1 MEARVEK
8 DDALADLD
16 ARLKE
21 EHLNILTR
29 CEISKW
35 NQTITNPIF
44 LLDCRFY
51 QCFESIQLYGV
62 SLVQLVDDL
71 EGGRLVGA
79 GAPEIGHRDLLRVK
93 KKKK

>member
-1 MEARVEK
+1 MEARIEK

-35 NQTITNPIF
+35 NQTITNPYFF
-44 LLDCRFY
+44 LIAG
-51 QCFESIQLYGV
+51 SINVLRA
-62 SLVQLVDDL
+62 SSCMEFPLCNWWMIL
-71 EGGRLVGA
+71 RGA
-79 GAPEIGHRDLLRVK
+79 GWSRARSPENTF
-93 KKKK
+93 